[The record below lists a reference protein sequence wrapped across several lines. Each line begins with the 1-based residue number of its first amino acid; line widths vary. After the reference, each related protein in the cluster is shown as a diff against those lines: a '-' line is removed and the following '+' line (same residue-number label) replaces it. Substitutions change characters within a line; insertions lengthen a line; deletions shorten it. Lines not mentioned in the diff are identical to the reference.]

1 MHKRLLTFI
10 LAVSCLLT
18 ARAADAVLPLIQN
31 VDAYEGMSLNGDW
44 NYIVDVQEEGYY
56 DYRMNPTRWGFFV
69 NAKPQRPEDLIEYD
83 FDKSPTMRIP
93 GDWNTQDERLFFYEG
108 TVWFKRSF
116 QIENGKLKIQLRRPI
131 FNFQSSIFNP
141 TERCSTSEP

>member
-31 VDAYEGMSLNGDW
+31 VDAYEG
-44 NYIVDVQEEGYY
+44 
-56 DYRMNPTRWGFFV
+56 
-69 NAKPQRPEDLIEYD
+69 
-83 FDKSPTMRIP
+83 
-93 GDWNTQDERLFFYEG
+93 

-116 QIENGKLKIQLRRPI
+116 QIENGQLKIQLRRPI